1 MPLQVTCIA
10 GFHAA
15 VCCRRKSAENLS
27 VVVRRRFFLAVRRTL
42 ATTAAELEAAFRAAL
57 RAFLCARGSSAST
70 SAVCASSTSST
81 SSLFWVSFLTWAAV
95 AFADGAARANLPG
108 RAVLFRYVAVLG
120 PVASAYVF
128 VSFAASAYVFLL
140 LLFASSSLGV
150 RPVSV

>member
-1 MPLQVTCIA
+1 MPLHVTCIA
-10 GFHAA
+10 DFQAS

-27 VVVRRRFFLAVRRTL
+27 VVVSRRFFLAVKRTL
-42 ATTAAELEAAFRAAL
+42 ATTTAVFETFFRASL
-57 RAFLCARGSSAST
+57 MAFLCARGSTASAA
-70 SAVCASSTSST
+70 AVCASSTSST

-95 AFADGAARANLPG
+95 AFADGAARAGLP
-108 RAVLFRYVAVLG
+108 RRAVLG

-128 VSFAASAYVFLL
+128 VGFAASAYVFLL